1 MGEPLGE
8 DEPMKYVTIIN
19 NQQYEIEVDKD
30 GGVTVNG
37 EPRHVDFRA
46 LDDSLYSIITDNQ
59 SLQVVIDEQQ
69 GRYSVMLRGRMFE
82 GQVLDERAM
91 LLLSRKGGF
100 ASASGEVRSPMPGL
114 IVSVPISVGQSV
126 TQGQT
131 VVILESM
138 KMQNELKSPIDG
150 VVQSIEVEAGATVDK
165 DALLTVIVAEPAE
178 DAAE

>member
-1 MGEPLGE
+1 
-8 DEPMKYVTIIN
+8 MKYLTIIN

-37 EPRHVDFRA
+37 EARRVDFKA
-46 LDDSLYSIITDNQ
+46 LDESLYSIITDNQ

-69 GRYSVMLRGRMFE
+69 GRYSVMLSGRMFE

-91 LLLSRKGGF
+91 LMMSRKGGF
-100 ASASGEVRSPMPGL
+100 SAASGEVRSPMPGL
-114 IVSVPISVGQSV
+114 IVAVPVTKGQAV
-126 TQGQT
+126 TQGET

-150 VVQSIEVEAGATVDK
+150 VVQSIEVEAGSTVDK
-165 DALLTVIVAEPAE
+165 DALLTIIVAQVE
-178 DAAE
+178 DEGDE